1 MYPHT
6 PKMLI
11 NGVGRL
17 KRRNAVPLNASSVV
31 KRQNIVL
38 ATKCNFIYNQNPPL
52 MVEILADYSTSII
65 NP

>member
-11 NGVGRL
+11 NEAGRL
-17 KRRNAVPLNASSVV
+17 KRRNAVPMNVSSVV
-31 KRQNIVL
+31 KRQDIL
-38 ATKCNFIYNQNPPL
+38 TTKCNFIYSPNLPL
-52 MVEILADYSTSII
+52 MVEIVADYSTSII